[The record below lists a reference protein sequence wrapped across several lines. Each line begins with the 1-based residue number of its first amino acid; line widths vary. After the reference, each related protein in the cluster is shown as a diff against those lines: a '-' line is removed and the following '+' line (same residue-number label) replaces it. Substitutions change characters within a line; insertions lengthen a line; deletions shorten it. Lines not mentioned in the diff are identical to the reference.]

1 MRQGFTRERRRLGS
15 VTPDETGDGIAGAE
29 PQKIGSGIALGQ
41 NPKAM
46 PVMANDCTPH
56 RSPSEE
62 RRLLIRSVKS
72 HKALLSPKV
81 TKAFT
86 EKIHFYSSGAQVRK
100 EIQIGFNINASGQRK

>member
-1 MRQGFTRERRRLGS
+1 MPLLLNQMNCERERFK
-15 VTPDETGDGIAGAE
+15 
-29 PQKIGSGIALGQ
+29 KIRSGLRIRE
-41 NPKAM
+41 KISHITYEE
-46 PVMANDCTPH
+46 ANDCTPH

-100 EIQIGFNINASGQRK
+100 EI

>member
-1 MRQGFTRERRRLGS
+1 
-15 VTPDETGDGIAGAE
+15 
-29 PQKIGSGIALGQ
+29 
-41 NPKAM
+41 
-46 PVMANDCTPH
+46 MANDCTPH

-62 RRLLIRSVKS
+62 RRFLIRSVKS